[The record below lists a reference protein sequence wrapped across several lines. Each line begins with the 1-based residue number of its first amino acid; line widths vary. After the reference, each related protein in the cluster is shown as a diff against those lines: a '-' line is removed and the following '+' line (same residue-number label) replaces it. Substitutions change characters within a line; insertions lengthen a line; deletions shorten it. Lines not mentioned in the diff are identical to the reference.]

1 MKLLTTSVSQPEDIL
16 RGCGRTYR
24 SEASS
29 LHPKSEQ
36 ANQMMKTH
44 SDANLS
50 NSAALERSWRCAA
63 TALLLAIAALLA
75 LPMQAQAQR
84 RCAER
89 SRVGGQQRRRNHAAS
104 HVRRHH
110 YGIPSGV
117 QAHRQ
122 PDHRDRH
129 GSRWRH
135 GGPVVSGVIGLCC
148 LAAAL
153 GHPSSVGGL
162 EAVGPAEESA

>member
-1 MKLLTTSVSQPEDIL
+1 MKLLTTRVSQPEDIL
-16 RGCGRTYR
+16 RGCGRTCR

-29 LHPKSEQ
+29 YILKASKRIRL
-36 ANQMMKTH
+36 MKTH
-44 SDANLS
+44 GDANLS

-63 TALLLAIAALLA
+63 TVLLLAIAALLA

-89 SRVGGQQRRRNHAAS
+89 SRVGGQPRRRNHAAS

-117 QAHRQ
+117 QAQRQ
-122 PDHRDRH
+122 PARH
-129 GSRWRH
+129 FAQLSAALLA
-135 GGPVVSGVIGLCC
+135 VIG
-148 LAAAL
+148 AVWAL
-153 GHPSSVGGL
+153 PQRQWPRRT
-162 EAVGPAEESA
+162 GPRA